1 MNYIAE
7 YWRAIE
13 SGGVIV
19 SERVKKQYKKLAE
32 RTGKTDGKYI
42 FDEKRADRPIEFIE
56 TLCKQSKGE
65 WAGKKVELELFQK
78 AFISALFGFVD
89 RETKLR
95 QYREREMQGNTFRR
109 PSRYGLLLDPGVEAP
124 FIREGRRTES

>member
-42 FDEKRADRPIEFIE
+42 FDEKRADRPIEI
-56 TLCKQSKGE
+56 
-65 WAGKKVELELFQK
+65 
-78 AFISALFGFVD
+78 
-89 RETKLR
+89 
-95 QYREREMQGNTFRR
+95 
-109 PSRYGLLLDPGVEAP
+109 
-124 FIREGRRTES
+124 GRAHV